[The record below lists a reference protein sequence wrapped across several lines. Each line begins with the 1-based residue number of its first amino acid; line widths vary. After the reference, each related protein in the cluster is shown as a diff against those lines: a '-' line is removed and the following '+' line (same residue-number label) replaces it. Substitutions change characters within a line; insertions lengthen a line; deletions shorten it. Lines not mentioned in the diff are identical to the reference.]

1 MDRPEFVAIG
11 YVKRAHGI
19 NGRVLVESLTDNPT
33 RFETLSDVH
42 VEIDGTRRLFR
53 LEKCSA
59 ASNGWLV
66 KFEGV
71 DDRNEAES
79 LKGGYL
85 QIETGDLPALE
96 EGSYHV
102 TDLTGVEVYTTSGD
116 LLGTLTEI
124 LKYPANDI
132 WIVEGDR
139 GRLMLPAIRNVIKK
153 VDIPGKRM
161 EVELLNGLDFE

>member
-1 MDRPEFVAIG
+1 MNRPQFVAIG
-11 YVKRAHGI
+11 YIRRAHGI
-19 NGRVLVESLTDNPT
+19 KGRVLVESLTDNPS
-33 RFETLSDVH
+33 RFETLSDVY
-42 VEIDGTRRLFR
+42 VEIGGTRRPFR
-53 LEKCSA
+53 LENCSA

-85 QIETGDLPALE
+85 QIETGDLPELE

-102 TDLTGVEVYTTSGD
+102 IDLTGVEVYTTTGE
-116 LLGTLTEI
+116 LLGTLIEV

-139 GRLMLPAIRNVIKK
+139 GRLMLPAIRDVIKK
-153 VDIPGKRM
+153 VDIPGKRV
-161 EVELLNGLDFE
+161 EVELLDGLEFE